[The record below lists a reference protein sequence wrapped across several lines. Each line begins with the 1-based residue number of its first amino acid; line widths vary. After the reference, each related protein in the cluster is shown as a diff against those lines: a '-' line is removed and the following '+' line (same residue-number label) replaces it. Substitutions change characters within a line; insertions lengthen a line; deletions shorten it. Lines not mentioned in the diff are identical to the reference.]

1 MSLTWPVTP
10 LTGSIHSEWYSCDAE
25 FHPGSDYFHAQI
37 RAFWGCQHDW
47 HFHSWGQGSSMSQQA
62 RGQPVSS
69 GTSVCSCSWVQ
80 RIPSHPSW
88 LPVFYISKFTNLSDL
103 NQAFHCE
110 WLFGN
115 PDSEPT
121 FSKFF
126 QACLGRC
133 MPRPVRARAVWLLVK
148 QQKYTCGPSWR
159 WKQNFF
165 LSSL

>member
-10 LTGSIHSEWYSCDAE
+10 LTGSILSEWCSCDAE
-25 FHPGSDYFHAQI
+25 FHPGSDYFHVQI

-88 LPVFYISKFTNLSDL
+88 D
-103 NQAFHCE
+103 A
-110 WLFGN
+110 G
-115 PDSEPT
+115 
-121 FSKFF
+121 
-126 QACLGRC
+126 LGRNHFFFKFLLEYNC
-133 MPRPVRARAVWLLVK
+133 FTMLCYFLLYSQVSQLYIYIYLLFLKFSYHLGQHRALSRVPC
-148 QQKYTCGPSWR
+148 YTVDSH
-159 WKQNFF
+159 
-165 LSSL
+165 